1 MAAAT
6 IVLAAAA
13 KHIIQIVDLLDERCM
28 NYTFPASK
36 QDVLLNAGFSI
47 LWQCMDLDDDS
58 SIVKDNQKSLTLL
71 LAKVAKENTSVGS
84 EFQKI
89 ACTFVAIGTPRT
101 MQPRHISLDTP
112 AAQLLSSMP
121 APTANKHKTPRKQLQ
136 AIASRITSMATKDK
150 PDIQPK
156 RKIAS
161 SQPSPTAIKANPFPR
176 NISSLSLIS
185 TQSAPSMP
193 PPTPSPRC
201 QSMRSTGPASSGV
214 NLDYFPFEMPAQT
227 CPTRNS
233 SSTMLPPR
241 KQSTLSVN
249 SQDPY
254 HEHEVDAWEHIT
266 PDFHPAH
273 ADIYSTIE
281 PTVLDK
287 CISNPETG
295 HIEWNADP
303 WQLSGLYADKAH
315 VPQSLLSFSEES
327 LTSADDFVFSTAS
340 SSHHGSL
347 STASPDALAGGDES
361 SAYKGI
367 AMPVSGIEDELDFT
381 PSIRV

>member
-1 MAAAT
+1 M
-6 IVLAAAA
+6 LAAAA

-47 LWQCMDLDDDS
+47 LWQCMDLEDDS
-58 SIVKDNQKSLTLL
+58 SIIKDNQKSLTLL
-71 LAKVAKENTSVGS
+71 LAKVAKENTPVGS
-84 EFQKI
+84 DFQKI
-89 ACTFVAIGTPRT
+89 ASVFVAIGTPRT
-101 MQPRHISLDTP
+101 MQPRQVSTEIP
-112 AAQLLSSMP
+112 ATQVLGNMP
-121 APTANKHKTPRKQLQ
+121 APTANKQKTPRKQLQ
-136 AIASRITSMATKDK
+136 AIASRISNMGAKEK
-150 PDIQPK
+150 PEIQPR
-156 RKIAS
+156 RKTAN
-161 SQPSPTAIKANPFPR
+161 SQASPTTIQTNPFPR

-193 PPTPSPRC
+193 PPTPSPRMQPNMRPVG
-201 QSMRSTGPASSGV
+201 QSSSVV
-214 NLDYFPFEMPAQT
+214 NLDYFPFEAPIQT

-241 KQSTLSVN
+241 KQSSLSAN
-249 SQDPY
+249 DLDAY
-254 HEHEVDAWEHIT
+254 HDNELDAWEHIT
-266 PDFHPAH
+266 PGFDPSN

-281 PTVLDK
+281 PTALDK

-303 WQLSGLYADKAH
+303 WQLNGLYADKAH

-327 LTSADDFVFSTAS
+327 LTSADDFVFSTAA

-361 SAYKGI
+361 SGYKGI
-367 AMPVSGIEDELDFT
+367 AMPVSGIEDELDFAPT
-381 PSIRV
+381 IRV